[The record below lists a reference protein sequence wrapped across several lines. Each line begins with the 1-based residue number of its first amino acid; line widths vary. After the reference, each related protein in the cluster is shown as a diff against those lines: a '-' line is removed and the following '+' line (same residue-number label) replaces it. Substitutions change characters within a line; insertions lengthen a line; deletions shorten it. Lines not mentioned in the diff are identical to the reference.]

1 MPAGARAV
9 TLEETTFADAA
20 GDWRTLAEQAG
31 NLFLTWEWQT
41 TWWRH
46 YGAGKPLHLR
56 IVRRSDGAPALVLP
70 LHVAAGR
77 PVRTLRFV
85 GRGQA
90 QQLGPVC
97 ATTDRPLAAAAMR
110 EALDEAGADLL
121 VAEDLLEDES
131 WSELLEERPFR
142 RTRYPVVRLEGHSW
156 DEFVASRTPNT
167 RRHLR
172 RDEKRLARDFRTRY
186 RLADDPERLGA
197 DLDLLFSLHRARWG
211 DTSPFLVEETFHR
224 TLAALA
230 LECGWLRLW
239 FLELDGVPAAA
250 LYGFRFGS
258 ADWCL
263 QSGRDRRYD
272 RYSPGFVLLAHAVR
286 QAANDGVAEYKLLR
300 GAQAFKER
308 FATDNPVVETFVL
321 AGTTIGRA
329 ALAAA
334 RASQALPSGLRR
346 RVMHGAGQGAA

>member
-1 MPAGARAV
+1 MPTGAHAGP
-9 TLEETTFADAA
+9 LEETTFEDAA
-20 GDWRTLAEQAG
+20 GDWRALAEQAG

-46 YGAGKPLHLR
+46 YGGGKPLHLR
-56 IVRRSDGAPALVLP
+56 IVRRPDRAPVLVLP
-70 LHVAAGR
+70 LHVAAER

-97 ATTDRPLAAAAMR
+97 APADRPFAVAAMR
-110 EALDEAGADLL
+110 QALDEAGADLL
-121 VAEDLLEDES
+121 LAEDLLEDEN
-131 WSELLEERPFR
+131 WSELLAERPFR
-142 RTRYPVVRLEGHSW
+142 RTPYPVVRLGGSSW
-156 DEFVASRTPNT
+156 DEFVAARTPNT

-172 RDEKRLARDFRTRY
+172 RDEKRLAKAFRAGY
-186 RLADDPERLGA
+186 RLADDSERLDA

-211 DTSPFLVEETFHR
+211 DTSPFLAEEAFHR
-224 TLAALA
+224 TLATLA
-230 LECGWLRLW
+230 LERGWLRLW

-250 LYGFRFGS
+250 LYSFRFGG

-263 QSGRDRRYD
+263 QSGRDPRYD
-272 RYSPGFVLLAHAVR
+272 HYSPGFVLLAHAVR

-308 FATDNPVVETFVL
+308 FATDNPAVETFAL
-321 AGTTIGRA
+321 ARTAVGRA

-334 RASQALPSGLRR
+334 RASQALPSGFRR
-346 RVMHGAGQGAA
+346 RVMRRAGQGAA